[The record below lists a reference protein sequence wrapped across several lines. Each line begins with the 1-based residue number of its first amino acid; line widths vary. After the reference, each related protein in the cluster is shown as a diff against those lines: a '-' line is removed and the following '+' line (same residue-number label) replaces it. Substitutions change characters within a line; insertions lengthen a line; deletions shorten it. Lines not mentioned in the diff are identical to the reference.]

1 MNTMMKKVSIFM
13 LALTIMIG
21 FYSCKKDETRV
32 VLDPA
37 NVTAPALD
45 ASLDGAA
52 VTITAD
58 NQDSTVTMNWTAAN
72 YGFNTAINYYV
83 QMDLK
88 GNNFSKAST
97 LGSTKSATSLTLSLG
112 DLNNKLLLMEED
124 PEVANPLDIE
134 FRVVALISSQVDTVS
149 SQVIS
154 MTFVPYAVAI
164 VYPQLYVPGA
174 YQGWAPDQA
183 DSIGSINSDDK
194 YEGYIYMPQAGE
206 FKFTSKRAWDGTNY
220 GDGGTPGTLSTD
232 GGAGNLSVD
241 EPGFYKFNV
250 NTTDLTWT
258 SLKTTWGLIGDATPG
273 GWDTDTPMT
282 YNPDTQLWTVTLD
295 LNAADIKFRAN
306 SAWDLNY
313 GSNDANGK
321 LQENGANIHIDA
333 AGNYTITLDLSH
345 TVYRY
350 KIEKN

>member
-1 MNTMMKKVSIFM
+1 MMKKVSIFM

-112 DLNNKLLLMEED
+112 DLNNKLLLMEDD

>member
-1 MNTMMKKVSIFM
+1 M

-37 NVTAPALD
+37 QITAPALD
-45 ASLDGAA
+45 ANLDGVAI
-52 VTITAD
+52 TITSE
-58 NQDSTVTMNWTAAN
+58 NQDSTVTLNWTAAN
-72 YGFNTAINYYV
+72 FGFNTAINYYV
-83 QMDLK
+83 QMDLQ
-88 GNNFSKAST
+88 GNNFSKAAT
-97 LGSTKSATSLTLSLG
+97 LGSTKSATTLSMSLG

-124 PEVANPLDIE
+124 PEVANPLNLE
-134 FRVVALISSQVDTVS
+134 FRVIALISSQVDTVS
-149 SQVIS
+149 SPVVN
-154 MTFVPYAVAI
+154 MTFVPYAVTI

-183 DSIGSINSDDK
+183 DSIGSLNSDGK
-194 YEGYIYMPQAGE
+194 YEGYIYMSQGGG
-206 FKFTSKRAWDGTNY
+206 FKFTSQRDWNGINY

-232 GGAGNLSVD
+232 GGAGNLSVP
-241 EPGFYKFNV
+241 EAGFYKFNV
-250 NTTDLTWT
+250 NTNDLTW
-258 SLKTTWGLIGDATPG
+258 SYLKTTWGLIGDATPG

-282 YNPDTQLWTVTLD
+282 YDDATQLWTVTLD

-306 SAWDLNY
+306 GSWDLNY
-313 GSNDANGK
+313 GSDAQNGK
-321 LQENGANIHIDA
+321 LQPGAGNIHIDA